1 MATEVD
7 ICNLALAHLGDDAT
21 IATLSPPEGSAQAQN
36 ASRFYPIARDTLLD
50 MHAWDFATKRGSLAV
65 TTNYNNQWDYA
76 YAAPSDMMSALSII
90 SPTAQNDYATRMS
103 AGDTPGGITSN
114 YAPTIVAG
122 QYSPQQFAIEVDNQ
136 GNHLIYTNQENAVLR
151 YQAYVS
157 DTSKFSSLFI
167 MTLSWHLASMLA
179 GPVIK
184 GDQGTAEAKRCT
196 SMMQGYMQQAKKSDN
211 AHRSISVEHIV
222 PWTSGR

>member
-21 IATLSPPEGSAQAQN
+21 IATIKPPEGSAQAEK
-36 ASRFYPIARDTLLD
+36 AARFYPIARDSLLE
-50 MHAWDFATKRGSLAV
+50 MHTWNFASKRGALALTTV
-65 TTNYNNQWDYA
+65 TLDQWEYA
-76 YAAPSDMMSALSII
+76 YQAPADLMTPVAII

-122 QYSPQQFAIEVDNQ
+122 QYSPQQFAVE
-136 GNHLIYTNQENAVLR
+136 GAYIYTNQEKAVLR
-151 YQAYVS
+151 YQAYVT
-157 DTSKFSSLFI
+157 DPTLFSPLFI
-167 MTLSWHLASMLA
+167 NTLSWHLASMLA

-184 GDQGTAEAKRCT
+184 GDQGAAEAKRCT
-196 SMMQGYMQQAKKSDN
+196 QTMVQYLSTAKQSDN
-211 AHRSISVEHIV
+211 LHRDITVEHIV

>member
-21 IATLSPPEGSAQAQN
+21 IASLNPPEGSAQAEK
-36 ASRFYPIARDTLLD
+36 AARFYPIARNTLLE
-50 MHAWDFATKRGSLAV
+50 MHTWNFASRRGALAL
-65 TTNYNNQWDYA
+65 TTNTLEQWDYA
-76 YAAPSDMMSALSII
+76 YAAPADMMNPVAVI
-90 SPTAQNDYATRMS
+90 SPTVQNDYATRMS

-122 QYSPQQFAIEVDNQ
+122 QYSPQQFAVEGD
-136 GNHLIYTNQENAVLR
+136 LIYTNQENAMLK
-151 YQAYVS
+151 YQAFITDPSV
-157 DTSKFSSLFI
+157 FSPLFVI
-167 MTLSWHLASMLA
+167 TLSWHLSSMLA

-184 GDQGTAEAKRCT
+184 GDQGAAEAKRCT
-196 SMMQGYMQQAKKSDN
+196 QMMVNYLASAKQSDN
-211 AHRSISVEHIV
+211 LHRDISIEHIV

>member
-21 IATLSPPEGSAQAQN
+21 IASLNPPEGSAQAEKAQ
-36 ASRFYPIARDTLLD
+36 RFYPIARNNLLE
-50 MHAWDFATKRGSLAV
+50 MHTWNFAAKRENLAL
-65 TTNYNNQWDYA
+65 TTNTLDQWDYA
-76 YAAPSDMMSALSII
+76 YIAPADMMNPVAVI

-122 QYSPQQFAIEVDNQ
+122 QYTPQQFAVE
-136 GNHLIYTNQENAVLR
+136 GTYIYTNQENAMLR
-151 YQAYVS
+151 YQAYVTDPS
-157 DTSKFSSLFI
+157 TFSPLFI
-167 MTLSWHLASMLA
+167 TTLSWHLASMLA
-179 GPVIK
+179 GPIIK
-184 GDQGTAEAKRCT
+184 GDQGMAEAKRST
-196 SMMQGYMQQAKKSDN
+196 QMMQGYLTQAKQSDN
-211 AHRSISVEHIV
+211 LHRDITIEHIV

>member
-21 IATLSPPEGSAQAQN
+21 IASLNPPEGSAQAEK
-36 ASRFYPIARDTLLD
+36 ASRFYPIARNTLLE
-50 MHAWDFATKRGSLAV
+50 MHTWNFAAKRGNIAL
-65 TTNYNNQWDYA
+65 TTNSLDQWDYA
-76 YAAPSDMMSALSII
+76 YVAPADMMSPVAII

-122 QYSPQQFAIEVDNQ
+122 QYTPQQFAIEGD
-136 GNHLIYTNQENAVLR
+136 LIYTNQENAMLR
-151 YQAYVS
+151 YQAFIT
-157 DTSKFSSLFI
+157 DPSLFSPLFVI
-167 MTLSWHLASMLA
+167 TLSWHLASMLA

-184 GDQGTAEAKRCT
+184 GDQGAAEAKRCT
-196 SMMQGYMQQAKKSDN
+196 QMMVNYLTSAKQSDN
-211 AHRSISVEHIV
+211 LHRDITVEHIV

>member
-21 IATLSPPEGSAQAQN
+21 IASIKPPEGSAQAEK
-36 ASRFYPIARDTLLD
+36 AARFYPIARDTLLQG
-50 MHAWDFATKRGSLAV
+50 HTWNFAMKRATIPL
-65 TTNYNNQWDYA
+65 TTNALSQWDYA
-76 YAAPSDMMSALSII
+76 YTAPIDMMSPIAII

-122 QYSPQQFAIEVDNQ
+122 QYTPQQFALEVDAN
-136 GNHLIYTNQENAVLR
+136 GLTLIYTNQENAMLR
-151 YQAYVS
+151 YTAFVS
-157 DTSKFSSLFI
+157 DPSKFPPLFVI
-167 MTLSWHLASMLA
+167 TLSWHLASMLA
-179 GPVIK
+179 GPIIK
-184 GDQGTAEAKRCT
+184 GDQGMNEAKKCT
-196 SMMQGYMQQAKKSDN
+196 QMMFNYLSQAKQQDN
-211 AHRSISVEHIV
+211 MHRDISLEHIV

>member
-21 IATLSPPEGSAQAQN
+21 IASLNPPEGSAQAEK
-36 ASRFYPIARDTLLD
+36 AARFYPIARNNLLE
-50 MHAWDFATKRGSLAV
+50 MHTWNFAAKRENLAL
-65 TTNYNNQWDYA
+65 TTNTLDQWDYA
-76 YAAPSDMMSALSII
+76 YVAPADMMSPVAVI
-90 SPTAQNDYATRMS
+90 SPSAQNDYATRMS

-122 QYSPQQFAIEVDNQ
+122 QYTPQQFSIE
-136 GNHLIYTNQENAVLR
+136 GNLIYTNQENAMLR
-151 YQAYVS
+151 YQAFIT
-157 DTSKFSSLFI
+157 DPSLFSPLFV

-184 GDQGTAEAKRCT
+184 GDQGAAEAKRCT
-196 SMMQGYMQQAKKSDN
+196 QVMVNYLSTAKQSDN
-211 AHRSISVEHIV
+211 LHRDITVEHIV

>member
-21 IATLSPPEGSAQAQN
+21 IASLNPPEGSAQAEKAQ
-36 ASRFYPIARDTLLD
+36 RFYPIARNNLLE
-50 MHAWDFATKRGSLAV
+50 MHTWNFAAKRENLAL
-65 TTNYNNQWDYA
+65 TTNELDQWDYA
-76 YAAPSDMMSALSII
+76 YIAPADMMNPVAVI

-122 QYSPQQFAIEVDNQ
+122 QYTPQQFAVE
-136 GNHLIYTNQENAVLR
+136 GTYIYTNQENAMLR
-151 YQAYVS
+151 YQAYVTDPS
-157 DTSKFSSLFI
+157 TFSPLFI
-167 MTLSWHLASMLA
+167 TTLSWHLASMLA
-179 GPVIK
+179 GPIIK
-184 GDQGTAEAKRCT
+184 GDQGMAEAKRST
-196 SMMQGYMQQAKKSDN
+196 QMMQGYLTQAKQSDN
-211 AHRSISVEHIV
+211 LHRDITVEHIV

>member
-21 IATLSPPEGSAQAQN
+21 IASLNPPEGSAQAEK
-36 ASRFYPIARDTLLD
+36 AARFYPIARNSLLE
-50 MHAWDFATKRGSLAV
+50 MHTWNFAAKRGNIAL
-65 TTNYNNQWDYA
+65 TTNSLDQWDYA
-76 YAAPSDMMSALSII
+76 YVAPADMMSPVAII

-122 QYSPQQFAIEVDNQ
+122 QYTPQQFAVEGD
-136 GNHLIYTNQENAVLR
+136 LIYTNQENAVLR
-151 YQAYVS
+151 YQAFIT
-157 DTSKFSSLFI
+157 DPSLFSPQFVV
-167 MTLSWHLASMLA
+167 TLSWHLASMMA

-184 GDQGTAEAKRCT
+184 GDQGAAEAKRCT
-196 SMMQGYMQQAKKSDN
+196 QMMANYLTSAKQSDN
-211 AHRSISVEHIV
+211 LHRDITVEHIV

>member
-21 IATLSPPEGSAQAQN
+21 IASLNPPEGSAQAEK
-36 ASRFYPIARDTLLD
+36 AARFYPIARNTLLE
-50 MHAWDFATKRGSLAV
+50 MHTWNFAAKRGNLAL
-65 TTNYNNQWDYA
+65 TTNTLNQWDYA
-76 YAAPSDMMSALSII
+76 YVAPADMMSPVAII

-122 QYSPQQFAIEVDNQ
+122 QYTPQQFTLEGD
-136 GNHLIYTNQENAVLR
+136 LIYTNQENAMLR
-151 YQAYVS
+151 YQS
-157 DTSKFSSLFI
+157 FITDPSLFSPLFVI
-167 MTLSWHLASMLA
+167 TLSWHLASMLA

-184 GDQGTAEAKRCT
+184 GDQGAAEAKRCT
-196 SMMQGYMQQAKKSDN
+196 QMMTNYLTSAKQSDN
-211 AHRSISVEHIV
+211 LHRDITVEHIV

>member
-21 IATLSPPEGSAQAQN
+21 IASIKPPEGSAQAEK
-36 ASRFYPIARDTLLD
+36 AARFYPIARDTLLQS
-50 MHAWDFATKRGSLAV
+50 HTWNFAMKRATIPL
-65 TTNYNNQWDYA
+65 TTNTLSQWEYA
-76 YAAPSDMMSALSII
+76 YTAPIDMMTPISII
-90 SPTAQNDYATRMS
+90 SPSCQNDYATRMS

-122 QYSPQQFAIEVDNQ
+122 QYTPQQFAVE
-136 GNHLIYTNQENAVLR
+136 GAYIYTNQENAMLR
-151 YQAYVS
+151 YQAYIT
-157 DTSKFSSLFI
+157 DASLFPPLFVT
-167 MTLSWHLASMLA
+167 TLSWDLASMLA

-184 GDQGTAEAKRCT
+184 GDAGAAEAKRSSQMMVNYLT
-196 SMMQGYMQQAKKSDN
+196 SAKSADN
-211 AHRSISVEHIV
+211 LHRDITVEHIV

>member
-21 IATLSPPEGSAQAQN
+21 IATIKPPEGSAQAEK
-36 ASRFYPIARDTLLD
+36 AARFYPIARDSLLE
-50 MHAWDFATKRGSLAV
+50 MHTWNFASKRGALALTTV
-65 TTNYNNQWDYA
+65 TLDQWEYA
-76 YAAPSDMMSALSII
+76 YQAPADLMTPVAII
-90 SPTAQNDYATRMS
+90 SPSAQNDYATRMS

-122 QYSPQQFAIEVDNQ
+122 QYSPQQFAEE
-136 GNHLIYTNQENAVLR
+136 GAYIYTNQENAVLR
-151 YQAYVS
+151 YQAYVT
-157 DTSKFSSLFI
+157 DPTLFSPLFI
-167 MTLSWHLASMLA
+167 NTLSWHLASMLA

-184 GDQGTAEAKRCT
+184 GDQGAAEAKRCT
-196 SMMQGYMQQAKKSDN
+196 QTMVQYLSTAKQSDN
-211 AHRSISVEHIV
+211 LHRDITVEHIV